1 MDIQTYNPIKI
12 TEINIKLLSDV
23 FTEYRDYK
31 FSNGFYFVGLDLKGE
46 YINKE
51 IIDNVN
57 KLTSVKKSELLNS
70 LYSLD
75 EELYSDALKIFQ
87 NTATKEEYYNFTEKI
102 EKFGIMRYNWQ
113 CFNEAQK

>member
-1 MDIQTYNPIKI
+1 MEIASSPIKI
-12 TEINIKLLSDV
+12 TKINIKLLSKV

-31 FSNGFYFVGLDLKGE
+31 FSNGFYFVGMDIKGN

-57 KLTSVKKSELLNS
+57 KLSNLDKLELLNS

-75 EELYSDALKIFQ
+75 EELYTDAIKIFE
-87 NTATKEEYYNFTEKI
+87 NTATKEEYYNFTEKL

-113 CFNEAQK
+113 CFMEAQK

>member
-1 MDIQTYNPIKI
+1 MEITSSPIKI
-12 TEINIKLLSDV
+12 IKINIKLLSNV

-31 FSNGFYFVGLDLKGE
+31 FSNGFYWIGMDNKGN

-51 IIDNVN
+51 ITDNVN
-57 KLTSVKKSELLNS
+57 KLSNLDKLELLNS

-87 NTATKEEYYNFTEKI
+87 NTATKEEYYNFTEKLD
-102 EKFGIMRYNWQ
+102 KFGIMRYNWQ
-113 CFNEAQK
+113 CFNDAQK

>member
-1 MDIQTYNPIKI
+1 MELTSSPIKI
-12 TEINIKLLSDV
+12 TKINIKLLSNV

-31 FSNGFYFVGLDLKGE
+31 FSNGFYFVGMDIKGN

-57 KLTSVKKSELLNS
+57 KLSNLDKLELLNS

-75 EELYSDALKIFQ
+75 EELYNDALKIFE
-87 NTATKEEYYNFTEKI
+87 NTATKEEFYNFTERL
-102 EKFGIMRYNWQ
+102 EKNGIMRYNWQ
-113 CFNEAQK
+113 CFMDAQK